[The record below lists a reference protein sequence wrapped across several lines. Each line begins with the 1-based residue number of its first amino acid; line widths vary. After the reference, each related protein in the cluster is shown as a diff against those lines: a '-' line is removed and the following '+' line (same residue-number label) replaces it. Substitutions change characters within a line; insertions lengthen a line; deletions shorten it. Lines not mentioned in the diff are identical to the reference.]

1 MKYLLKSGTLYEER
15 EDKALFKIKS
25 KLWSTDKLIVLP
37 DDTPILKVLI
47 CTLDPSEDKHVN
59 VRLRKYIMLD
69 SGGTLIA
76 EGHPDY
82 AEGQN
87 PDMVGW
93 PICRMPHVDHASVQI
108 DGKTF
113 LLTMHNSQNYSLK
126 DQNGKTVL
134 QILHRGLIGGW
145 LLETDFPFQAQ
156 ILSGLFIFCRFIE
169 QENEFLIV

>member
-1 MKYLLKSGTLYEER
+1 M
-15 EDKALFKIKS
+15 
-25 KLWSTDKLIVLP
+25 
-37 DDTPILKVLI
+37 
-47 CTLDPSEDKHVN
+47 
-59 VRLRKYIMLD
+59 
-69 SGGTLIA
+69 
-76 EGHPDY
+76 
-82 AEGQN
+82 
-87 PDMVGW
+87 
-93 PICRMPHVDHASVQI
+93 